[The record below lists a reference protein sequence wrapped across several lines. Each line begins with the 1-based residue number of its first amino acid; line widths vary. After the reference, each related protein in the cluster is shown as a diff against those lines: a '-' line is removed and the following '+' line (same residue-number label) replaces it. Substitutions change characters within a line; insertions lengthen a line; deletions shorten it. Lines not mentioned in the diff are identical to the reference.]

1 MLKRGFK
8 PIVIITSGDP
18 AGIGPEII
26 ASIFSNNEIINR
38 AFFFVIGDEVAFR
51 YYLGEKINIVKKKED
66 YKENFLNLIPVS
78 KIKNLKPGSPTK
90 DTALSSYIALKK
102 AMELIKGG
110 FSKVLV
116 TAPIHKKGIIEAGIK
131 FTGHTEFLKKS
142 SATKDVLMS
151 FYSKKLFVGTVT
163 THVPLF
169 KVSKL
174 ITYDSVK
181 GKIEIALRFIK
192 HYFKKANPSIAVLGL
207 NPHAGEGG
215 KIGHEDEAVLKPL
228 CLSLK
233 KEGINITGP
242 VSADVAFYDAYN
254 GKYDFVLGMY
264 HDQVLAPFKMLYFDR
279 GVNVTMGLPFI
290 RTSPDHGTA
299 FDIAGKGVSSK
310 ISMVNAIKLAL
321 NLAKNGGLKN
331 EDKFWNRWF

>member
-1 MLKRGFK
+1 MLKIGFK
-8 PIVIITSGDP
+8 PVVIITSGDP

-26 ASIFSNNEIINR
+26 ANIFSNSKIRDR

-51 YYLGEKINIVKKKED
+51 YYLCEKINIIQKKED
-66 YKENFLNLIPVS
+66 YKENCLNLISVS
-78 KIKNLKPGSPTK
+78 KIKNLKPGTPNK
-90 DTALSSYIALKK
+90 ETALSSYLALKK
-102 AMELIKGG
+102 AVELIKNG
-110 FSKVLV
+110 FSKVLI
-116 TAPIHKKGIIEAGIK
+116 TAPIYKKGIIETGIK
-131 FTGHTEFLKKS
+131 FTGHTEFLQKS
-142 SATKDVLMS
+142 FCIKDVLMS

-163 THVPLF
+163 THVPLV

-174 ITYDSVK
+174 ITYDLVK
-181 GKIEIALRFIK
+181 SKIDIASRFIR
-192 HYFKKANPSIAVLGL
+192 HYFNKTNPSIAVLGL

-215 KIGHEDEAVLKPL
+215 KIGHEDEDVLKPL

-233 KEGINITGP
+233 KEGINVTGP
-242 VSADVAFYDAYN
+242 VSADVAFYDAYK

-279 GVNVTMGLPFI
+279 GVNLTMGLPFI

-310 ISMVNAIKLAL
+310 ESMENAIKLAL
-321 NLAKNGGLKN
+321 SLANNDEVEK
-331 EDKFWNRWF
+331 